1 MEATMTSNLEA
12 LLQRRAIRSFDAVPV
27 PPETREQILEAAAAA
42 PSSCNS
48 QPYRLIWIETPEK
61 KEKAA
66 ELCMGQGAAKTASVL
81 VVAVADLEIW
91 RLTNESQLQ
100 WMREAGFPEGKILEF
115 ERKASFAKWFYLQGW
130 GNIFGAAKWAILRAI
145 HPWKVI
151 GMVPVTKQGLFK
163 WATKSAALACENLM
177 IAAEALGFN
186 TCPMEGFDGVRLS
199 NFLGLSR
206 RTQEIVMVIAIG
218 KKSAKH
224 VDQPQWRRALERT
237 VTIL

>member
-1 MEATMTSNLEA
+1 MITNLEA
-12 LLQRRAIRSFDAVPV
+12 VLQRRAIRDFDTLPV
-27 PPETREQILEAAAAA
+27 PSEARGQILRAAAAA

-48 QPYRLIWIETPEK
+48 QPYRLMWIESPEK
-61 KEKAA
+61 KNQAA
-66 ELCMGQGAAKTASVL
+66 VLCMGQRAAKTASAL

-100 WMREAGFPEGKILEF
+100 WMREAGFPKEKISEY
-115 ERKASFAKWFYLQGW
+115 EKKAKFSKLFYLQGW
-130 GNIFGAAKWAILRAI
+130 GNIFGAMKWAILTAI
-145 HPWKVI
+145 HPWRVI
-151 GMVPVTKQGLFK
+151 GMAPVTKQGLFK
-163 WATKSAALACENLM
+163 WATKSTALACENLM

-206 RTQEIVMVIAIG
+206 QTQEIVMVIAIG
-218 KKSAKH
+218 KKSSKH
-224 VDQPQWRRALERT
+224 VDQPQWRRALEAT